1 MLGVVATVVV
11 LAIGLVGVVALEG
24 EEIHKTVVRQ
34 QDALDPFYALPDGWQ
49 HVPVGAVVRS
59 ETVSGVPAGGR
70 GWRILYRTERA
81 DGSPA
86 MSSGLVFAPSG
97 PAPVGGRP
105 VVAWAHGTVGMAD
118 QCAPSRTP
126 VVEKGIPGLANFLQA
141 GWVVAATDYSGL
153 GTEGVEQYLVGQ
165 SEARDVL
172 NSVRA
177 ARNMPIGAGTR
188 VALWGH
194 SQGGQSA
201 LWSEALAAQLA
212 PELTIVGTA
221 VAAPATELPTLVGRE
236 WQQVGGSLIG
246 AEVLVGWPDAYPG
259 LDVNAVWKSS
269 GGDYK
274 TMADRCIEEDL
285 IDVEIRNLLGQAP
298 LFSKNPMTVPSWR
311 DVAVANV
318 PPAPT
323 AVPTLLVQG
332 LADPLVL
339 PGSNVAYV
347 EAACA
352 AGSTITANF
361 VGDLGHQTA
370 GIAAAPMAF
379 TFFQERFDGK
389 PATTT
394 CGTDYPVPAL
404 EP

>member
-1 MLGVVATVVV
+1 ML
-11 LAIGLVGVVALEG
+11 
-24 EEIHKTVVRQ
+24 
-34 QDALDPFYALPDGWQ
+34 
-49 HVPVGAVVRS
+49 RS
-59 ETVSGVPAGGR
+59 EPVDGVPAGGR

-81 DGSPA
+81 DGTPA
-86 MSSGLVFAPSG
+86 TSSGLVFAPSG
-97 PAPVGGRP
+97 PAPAAGRP

-126 VVEKGIPGLANFLQA
+126 VVEKGVPGLANFLQA
-141 GWVVAATDYSGL
+141 GWVVAATDYAGL
-153 GTEGVEQYLVGQ
+153 GTPGVLQYLVGQ

-177 ARNMPIGAGTR
+177 ARNMPIDAGTR

-236 WQQVGGSLIG
+236 WQEVGGSLIG
-246 AEVLVGWPDAYPG
+246 SEVLVGWPAAYPG
-259 LDVNAVWKSS
+259 LDVNDVWRSS
-269 GGDYK
+269 GGDYEV
-274 TMADRCIEEDL
+274 MADRCIEEDL

-298 LFSKNPMTVPSWR
+298 LFFKNPMTVPAWR
-311 DVAVANV
+311 DIAVANV
-318 PPAPT
+318 PPPPT
-323 AVPTLLVQG
+323 ATPTLLVQG

-339 PGSNVAYV
+339 PGSNVEYV
-347 EAACA
+347 QAACA
-352 AGSTITANF
+352 AGSVLTANF

-370 GIAAAPMAF
+370 GVAAAPMAYA
-379 TFFQERFDGK
+379 FFQQRFDGV
-389 PATTT
+389 PATSNCDTAP
-394 CGTDYPVPAL
+394 PVPAL
-404 EP
+404 TP